1 MNKTILLDYKE
12 ENGLVL
18 CQDQSM
24 AKNNSEVLYIYE
36 ARKLDVSAV
45 LFRRYFR
52 DGEDTPYKSE
62 PAVCIFQKEDS
73 FFNTDAHTALHAKL
87 WSASEIQ
94 VYVIK
99 GNARIDV
106 INARKPAEFNKNT
119 NQLSVENLLLASSAI
134 QEFDDIRFSSHL
146 FNTGTFWEQ
155 KDFREKID
163 ANQSPYI
170 LLLRYLLETRN
181 HFNNVRELEL
191 LPETIDKL
199 LITCILIK
207 FLEERDDDNGKHTL
221 RKIYKDNSISDF
233 SEALDKSLSIEILTA
248 LASEFNGKIFD
259 KFTQDEK
266 DKIKRANLSILAG
279 FLRGDINPTTKL
291 YFIWKQYDFK
301 YLPAEVISAIYEN
314 FIQAESV
321 RLSGGTEKGVVY
333 TPIHLV
339 DFLIDESMPI
349 DKPELFK
356 NEDFKILDPTCG
368 SGVFLVAAYKR
379 LLQWWAINNQKNGNV
394 VYPKGDIALRILEN
408 NIYGVDIKETATLV
422 SIFGLTTALLDKLTP
437 QQIWNNLKFSDLS
450 TKNIRTGSFFDWA
463 KENKEHRLKF
473 DLVIGNPPF
482 NPIKG
487 ISKKEAVTD
496 TELITFNI
504 SNKDI
509 PRNNFALKFFEG
521 ALFFGKN
528 VCMIIPA
535 SILLYDKTSLE
546 YRKRLFTD
554 YTVKKIYDF
563 THLRRDL
570 FHKTADTPVVALVL
584 ENQPSQEQPI
594 EHTVVKRMLS
604 SEKKIGFEID
614 YYDKHQVKWDWAIDE
629 RKSFIWKTNLLG
641 GERLFQLIY
650 RLSLL
655 PTLEKFIESKKGWQQ
670 IRGFEGGETLTLE
683 GVDQIKDITADGYP
697 VIDKNVTIKTSNLKN
712 DFIYAPPFVAI
723 DQVIGKGHLSAC
735 FIPANGRYNDKTR
748 LYYSRDFIGI
758 SSPPEDADIL
768 KEIYGQLVL
777 NGAKN
782 KLNYQL
788 FILGTSSSSLVLTET
803 DVNKSEI
810 LSVPYPDNTD
820 YLTLSKTE
828 QLIQNDVLTYSVH
841 FGKAISESG
850 EGIVF
855 EKAVEEKQLIVFG
868 ETFCSVMNDIYA
880 SNGNTWQKSEF
891 ISKENYII
899 YPFGFGK
906 DNHFNKSIFDDFS
919 KNDFS
924 QLLEDNSSNRGA
936 IFRRIIRAY
945 QHFNGF
951 DCIFLIKPNAQR
963 YWFNS
968 IALRDAD
975 DTFADLKRE
984 GY

>member
-1 MNKTILLDYKE
+1 MDTILLDYKE

-24 AKNNSEVLYIYE
+24 AKNNSELLYIYE
-36 ARKLDVSAV
+36 ARKLDMDAV

-52 DGEDTPYKSE
+52 DGEGIPYKSE
-62 PAVCIFQKEDS
+62 PAVCIFQKDNS
-73 FFNTDAHTALHAKL
+73 FFNTTEHTALHAKL
-87 WSASEIQ
+87 WSASETQ

-106 INARKPAEFNKNT
+106 INARKPAEFNENT
-119 NQLSVENLLLASSAI
+119 HQLSIENLLLASSAI
-134 QEFDDIRFSSHL
+134 QKFDDVRFTAHL

-155 KDFREKID
+155 QDFREKID
-163 ANQSPYI
+163 ENQSPYI

-221 RKIYKDNSISDF
+221 RKIYKDNSINDF

-259 KFTQDEK
+259 KFTEDEK
-266 DKIKRANLSILAG
+266 YKIKKANLSILAG

-321 RLSGGTEKGVVY
+321 RLSGGAEKGVVY

-339 DFLIDESMPI
+339 DFLINESMPI
-349 DKPELFK
+349 DKPELFQ
-356 NEDFKILDPTCG
+356 NEDFKVLDPTCG

-379 LLQWWAINNQKNGNV
+379 LLQWWAINNQKNGAV
-394 VYPKGDIALRILEN
+394 VYPKSDVALRILEN

-450 TKNIRTGSFFDWA
+450 AKNIRTGSFFDWA
-463 KENKEHRLKF
+463 KENKEQRLKF

-482 NPIKG
+482 NPIMG
-487 ISKKEAVTD
+487 LSKKEAVTD
-496 TELITFNI
+496 AELTTFNI
-504 SNKDI
+504 SNKNI

-535 SILLYDKTSLE
+535 SILLYDKASLE

-570 FHKTADTPVVALVL
+570 FHKTADTPVVAVL
-584 ENQPSQEQPI
+584 LKNKPSQEQSI

-614 YYDKHQVKWDWAIDE
+614 YYDKHQVKWDWAVDE
-629 RKSFIWKTNLLG
+629 KKFFIWKTNLLG
-641 GERLFQLIY
+641 GERLFHLVY

-655 PTLEKFIESKKGWQQ
+655 PSLEDFIESKKGWEQV
-670 IRGFEGGETLTLE
+670 RGFEAGENIILNN
-683 GVDQIKDITADGYP
+683 VDQIKGITTDGCPIIDKDIT
-697 VIDKNVTIKTSNLKN
+697 IKASKLKN
-712 DFIYAPPFVAI
+712 DFMYAPPFLVI
-723 DQVIGKGHLSAC
+723 DQILGKHHLLAC
-735 FIPANGRYNDKTR
+735 FVSSNNQYSNKTQ
-748 LYYSRDFIGI
+748 LYYNRDFIGI
-758 SSPPEDADIL
+758 SSPKEDEDIL
-768 KEIYGQLVL
+768 KNIYNQFTA
-777 NGAKN
+777 NEDST
-782 KLNYQL
+782 KLNHQL
-788 FILGTSSSSLVLTET
+788 FIISTSSCLLVLKET
-803 DVNKSEI
+803 GINKSEI
-810 LSVPYPDNTD
+810 LSVPYPKDEK
-820 YLTLSKTE
+820 YLKLSKTE
-828 QLIQNDVLTYSVH
+828 QLIQNDVLDYSVH
-841 FGKAISESG
+841 FGKAISEHG
-850 EGIVF
+850 EGVIF
-855 EKAVEEKQLIVFG
+855 EKAIEENQLITFG
-868 ETFCSVMNDIYA
+868 ENFCSVMNDVYA
-880 SNGNTWQKSEF
+880 SNGNSWQKSEF

-906 DNHFNKSIFDDFS
+906 DNHFNKSIFTDFS

-924 QLLEDNSSNRGA
+924 QLLEDNLSNSGA
-936 IFRRIIRAY
+936 IFRRIIRLY
-945 QHFNGF
+945 QHLNGF
-951 DCIFLIKPNAQR
+951 DCVFFIKPNAQR
-963 YWFNS
+963 YWLNS

>member
-1 MNKTILLDYKE
+1 MDTILLDYKE

-18 CQDQSM
+18 CQGESM

-36 ARKLDVSAV
+36 AKKLDMSAV
-45 LFRRYFR
+45 LFRRHFR
-52 DGEDTPYKSE
+52 DGEDIPYKSE

-73 FFNTDAHTALHAKL
+73 FFNTVKHTELHAKL
-87 WSASEIQ
+87 WSASETQ
-94 VYVIK
+94 VYIIK
-99 GNARIDV
+99 GNTRIDV
-106 INARKPAEFNKNT
+106 INARKPAEFNENT
-119 NQLSVENLLLASSAI
+119 HQLSIENLLLASSAI
-134 QEFDDIRFSSHL
+134 QEFDDVRFTAHL

-155 KDFREKID
+155 PDFREKID
-163 ANQSPYI
+163 ASQSPYI

-221 RKIYKDNSISDF
+221 RKIYKDNSINDF

-259 KFTQDEK
+259 KFSEDEK
-266 DKIKRANLSILAG
+266 EKIKKTKLNILVD
-279 FLRGDINPTTKL
+279 FLRGDTNLTTKQ

-356 NEDFKILDPTCG
+356 DEDFKILDPTCG

-379 LLQWWAINNQKNGNV
+379 LLQWWAINNRKNGNI
-394 VYPKGDIALRILEN
+394 VYPKSDVALRILEN

-450 TKNIRTGSFFDWA
+450 AKNIRTGSFFDWA
-463 KENKEHRLKF
+463 KENKEQQLKF

-487 ISKKEAVTD
+487 LSKKEAVTD
-496 TELITFNI
+496 VELITFNV
-504 SNKDI
+504 SNKNI

-546 YRKRLFTD
+546 YRKRLFTN
-554 YTVKKIYDF
+554 YTVKNIYDF

-570 FHKTADTPVVALVL
+570 FHKTADTPVVAIVL
-584 ENQPSQEQPI
+584 KNQPSQGQSI

-614 YYDKHQVKWDWAIDE
+614 YYDKHQVKWDWAVDE
-629 RKSFIWKTNLLG
+629 NKFFIWKTNLLG

-655 PTLEKFIESKKGWQQ
+655 PTLEEFIESKKGWQQ
-670 IRGFEGGETLTLE
+670 IRGFEGGEAVTLE
-683 GVDQIKDITADGYP
+683 NVDQITDIAADGTP
-697 VIDKNVTIKTSNLKN
+697 KVDQNVTIKTSNLKN
-712 DFIYAPPFVAI
+712 DFMYSPPFVAI

-735 FIPANGRYNDKTR
+735 FIPAEGHYNNKTH

-758 SSPPEDADIL
+758 SSPPEDTEIL
-768 KEIYGQLVL
+768 KEIYDQLL
-777 NGAKN
+777 LSGTTN

-810 LSVPYPDNTD
+810 LSVPYPNNTD
-820 YLTLSKTE
+820 YLSLSKTE

-841 FGKAISESG
+841 FGKAISEHG
-850 EGIVF
+850 EGIIF
-855 EKAVEEKQLIVFG
+855 EKAVEENQLIVFG
-868 ETFCSVMNDIYA
+868 ENFCSVMNDIYA
-880 SNGNTWQKSEF
+880 SNGDTWQKSEF
-891 ISKENYII
+891 ILKENYII

-906 DNHFNKSIFDDFS
+906 DNHFNQSMVADFS

-924 QLLEDNSSNRGA
+924 QLLEDNLSNRGA
-936 IFRRIIRAY
+936 IFRRIIRIY

-951 DCIFLIKPNAQR
+951 DCVFLIKPKAQR
-963 YWFNS
+963 YWLNS

>member
-1 MNKTILLDYKE
+1 MNKTMLLDYKE

-36 ARKLDVSAV
+36 ARKLDVTAV

-62 PAVCIFQKEDS
+62 PSVCIFQKEDG
-73 FFNTDAHTALHAKL
+73 FFNTDEHTALHAKL

-99 GNARIDV
+99 GSTRIDV

-134 QEFDDIRFSSHL
+134 QGFDDIRFSSHL

-266 DKIKRANLSILAG
+266 DKINRANLSILAG

-379 LLQWWAINNQKNGNV
+379 LLQWWAINNQKNGDV
-394 VYPKGDIALRILEN
+394 VYPKGDVALRILEN

-450 TKNIRTGSFFDWA
+450 AKNIRTGSFFDWA
-463 KENKEHRLKF
+463 NENKEHRLKF

-546 YRKRLFTD
+546 YRKRLFTN
-554 YTVKKIYDF
+554 YTVRKIYDF

-570 FHKTADTPVVALVL
+570 FHKTADTPVIALVL

-655 PTLEKFIESKKGWQQ
+655 PTLQKFIESQKRWQQ
-670 IRGFEGGETLTLE
+670 IRGFEGGESVTLN
-683 GVDQIKDITADGYP
+683 GVDQLIDITSDGSP
-697 VIDKNVTIKTSNLKN
+697 IINKDVTIKTSNLKN
-712 DFIYAPPFVAI
+712 AFMYAPPFVAI

-735 FIPANGRYNDKTR
+735 FIPTNNQYNHKTL

-758 SSPPEDADIL
+758 SSPPEDTDKL
-768 KEIYGQLVL
+768 KEIYDQLVL

-820 YLTLSKTE
+820 YLNLSKTE

-855 EKAVEEKQLIVFG
+855 EKAVKEKQLVVFG

-891 ISKENYII
+891 IAKENYII

-936 IFRRIIRAY
+936 IFRRIIRVY

-951 DCIFLIKPNAQR
+951 DCVFLIKPNAQR
-963 YWFNS
+963 YWLNS